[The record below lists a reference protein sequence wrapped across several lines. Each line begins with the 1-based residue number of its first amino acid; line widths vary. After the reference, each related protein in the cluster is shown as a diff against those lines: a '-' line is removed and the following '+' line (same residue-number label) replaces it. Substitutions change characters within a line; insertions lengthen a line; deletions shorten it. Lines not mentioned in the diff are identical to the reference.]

1 MRKKWTYV
9 AIVSMMLGVAP
20 VFTGCVDTDEPA
32 GIENL
37 RGAKAELLKAKAELE
52 LAKIELVKAQAA
64 HELANANRQQA
75 DADYRKAEEEYYRAN
90 TEHQKQMWAE
100 KLKEEQARVE
110 AAIMQFQAA
119 QAAAELQMVNSQKAI
134 AIAKASLTEQEYN
147 SLYLYK
153 LAVNTAKG
161 KVDYLNGLEAEAAAE
176 LIDAMSSW
184 EDKKDAEEEKLWLQH
199 RLEHA
204 ESRRDMAQQAYE
216 DAQKW
221 AVLPEDVKGL
231 QERYDELQQKE
242 DELLIEEKELEL
254 EKAEWESQSEAA
266 IAFKDA
272 NFAWNQATEKKVK
285 LEAYSYDADL
295 SVLDIPKNMTIKDD
309 EVEDSYKNY
318 YQEPKSPDDSWLI
331 KTSDAGEYIA
341 KLENNIQFFESLKL
355 DKNGEAWNEIRV
367 NQAKD
372 DVKTKEDDF
381 KDESDSW
388 QNAIDGFND
397 GVTAKPEVLDEAKA
411 VSTALTAY
419 NTAVDKYAEALKAEG
434 TALAA
439 AQKVLDDTEFE
450 DLDAT
455 IQAQN
460 DIIKAPGSTNTQ
472 VAAATA
478 KRDAAQEYKDA
489 IEARE
494 DAEDVL
500 INGYY
505 DKAGKWVNGAYTE
518 AESKFY
524 EYKTEYNVDDAQ
536 WDAVSTAYNNGNSSK
551 KVTAEQIADVIAVT
565 CDQIEKVIEKRS
577 KELFGEAF
585 GSRLVAVTGDEL
597 AAEIQEILADYNSDD
612 YYVKPTS
619 NLVYWDLDS
628 SDDYDG
634 YYPVSDLTDVHIKYF
649 LLGGFELYWY
659 DRYSWNYYKITTYDF
674 NTIGALEQ
682 AKSNVIRGEAFAS
695 GNAAAVDAAVK
706 YLTEVLDKA
715 TGEKGVLTL
724 NNAEVKELEAK
735 KDEAEAAKEAAFEAT
750 GLAEKI
756 RKNSDAQGS
765 YGALIASVKAL
776 IEEILSDA
784 LEGSSIDGKIGDL
797 VPDWDALQ
805 KALDAQVMMAK
816 HLVEWRQL
824 RVDRLQEALDT
835 FGNEEYDRYQQAKEE
850 YDAIV
855 NELNAANTELTNAVD
870 ALNEIIQSILASV
883 Q

>member
-37 RGAKAELLKAKAELE
+37 RGAKADLLRAKAELE

-75 DADYRKAEEEYYRAN
+75 DADYRKAEEEYYRAK
-90 TEHQKQMWAE
+90 TEHEKQMWAE

-161 KVDYLNGLEAEAAAE
+161 KVDYLNGLEADAAAE

-285 LEAYSYDADL
+285 LEAYSYDTDL
-295 SVLDIPKNMTIKDD
+295 SVLNIYENSTIRGY
-309 EVEDSYKNY
+309 EVTENY
-318 YQEPKSPDDSWLI
+318 NQYYREPSSPDESWVDPSSSIGYYLNN
-331 KTSDAGEYIA
+331 
-341 KLENNIQFFESLKL
+341 LEGNIQFFEGLKL

-367 NQAKD
+367 NQAKA
-372 DVKTKEDDF
+372 DVTTYQNAFTE
-381 KDESDSW
+381 ESASW
-388 QNAIDGFND
+388 QNAIAGFND
-397 GVTAKPEVLDEAKA
+397 GVTAKPEVLTEAIA
-411 VSTALTAY
+411 VSNALTAY
-419 NTAVDKYAEALKAEG
+419 NNAVDTYNAAVADVAAKRT
-434 TALAA
+434 TALSSA
-439 AQKVLDDTEFE
+439 VGL
-450 DLDAT
+450 
-455 IQAQN
+455 
-460 DIIKAPGSTNTQ
+460 
-472 VAAATA
+472 
-478 KRDAAQEYKDA
+478 
-489 IEARE
+489 
-494 DAEDVL
+494 
-500 INGYY
+500 
-505 DKAGKWVNGAYTE
+505 TE
-518 AESKFY
+518 AELNNLQNTIDYYKAIMDDGTNTGDEIALATTKHTAAVNYKNALTAQTNASNALHGYTNSQTGEWVKGAY
-524 EYKTEYNVDDAQ
+524 ELASDAFNTYQRVYGISYSQ
-536 WDAVSTAYNNGNSSK
+536 WDAVANAYNSNPST
-551 KVTAEQIADVIAVT
+551 KVTAEQITKVIAVT
-565 CDQIEKVIEKRS
+565 CDQIENVIWVRS
-577 KELFGEAF
+577 RELFGADF
-585 GSRLVAVTGDEL
+585 GPRLVAVTGDEL
-597 AAEIQEILADYNSDD
+597 AAEIQNIISSLPSSYS
-612 YYVKPTS
+612 VFPTS
-619 NLVYWDLDS
+619 DLIHWDRFMIS
-628 SDDYDG
+628 QA
-634 YYPVSDLTDVHIKYF
+634 DVTEAHVKYF
-649 LLGGFELYWY
+649 LLGGFDVY
-659 DRYSWNYYKITTYDF
+659 DENYYYVTTYDF
-674 NTIGALEQ
+674 KTFGALEQ
-682 AKSNVIRGEAFAS
+682 AKSNVTRGEAFAK

>member
-153 LAVNTAKG
+153 LAVNTAQG

-254 EKAEWESQSEAA
+254 EKAEWDSQSEAA

-341 KLENNIQFFESLKL
+341 ELEGNIQFFESLKL
-355 DKNGEAWNEIRV
+355 DKNGEAWNDIRV
-367 NQAKD
+367 NQAKA
-372 DVKTKEDDF
+372 DVTTETTNF
-381 KDESDSW
+381 TNESKSW
-388 QNAIDGFND
+388 QNAINGFND
-397 GVTAKPEVLDEAKA
+397 GVTAKPEVLEEAKA
-411 VSTALTAY
+411 VSNALTAY
-419 NTAVDKYAEALKAEG
+419 NTAVKNYNAAVTDVAAKLVAAKAANL
-434 TALAA
+434 T
-439 AQKVLDDTEFE
+439 DTELANLESTLEYYKDIKE
-450 DLDAT
+450 DDSQTGAAITLATTKYNAAKAYGDALDKQT
-455 IQAQN
+455 
-460 DIIKAPGSTNTQ
+460 
-472 VAAATA
+472 
-478 KRDAAQEYKDA
+478 DAAND
-489 IEARE
+489 
-494 DAEDVL
+494 L
-500 INGYY
+500 NGYY
-505 DKAGKWVNGAYTE
+505 DSEAGKYVKGAYELAKE
-518 AESKFY
+518 AFDTY
-524 EYKTEYNVDDAQ
+524 QLEYRISDDQ
-536 WDAVSTAYNNGNSSK
+536 WDAVETAYNNGTSSK
-551 KVTAEQIADVIAVT
+551 EVTAEQITKVIAVT
-565 CDQIEKVIEKRS
+565 CDQIEAVIENRS

-597 AAEIQEILADYNSDD
+597 AAEIQEILAQCSSDSYVVPTSDYVHWDNKD
-612 YYVKPTS
+612 YYI
-619 NLVYWDLDS
+619 
-628 SDDYDG
+628 
-634 YYPVSDLTDVHIKYF
+634 PVSMITEAHIKYF
-649 LLGGFELYWY
+649 LLGGFDLYEP
-659 DRYSWNYYKITTYDF
+659 DYSSMILNRITYDF
-674 NTIGALEQ
+674 KTIGALEQ
-682 AKSNVIRGEAFAS
+682 AKSNVTRGEAFAK

-765 YGALIASVKAL
+765 YSALIASVKAL

-784 LEGSSIDGKIGDL
+784 LEGSSIDGEIGDL

-805 KALDAQVMMAK
+805 KALDEQVMMAK

-824 RVDRLQEALDT
+824 QVDRLQEALDT

>member
-75 DADYRKAEEEYYRAN
+75 DADYRKAEEEYYRAK
-90 TEHQKQMWAE
+90 TEHEKQMWAE

-134 AIAKASLTEQEYN
+134 AIAKASLTEEEYN
-147 SLYLYK
+147 SLYLYR
-153 LAVNTAKG
+153 LAVNTAQG
-161 KVDYLNGLEAEAAAE
+161 KVDYLNGLEADAAAE

-242 DELLIEEKELEL
+242 DELLIEEKELQL

-295 SVLDIPKNMTIKDD
+295 SVLNILKNMTIKGD

-318 YQEPKSPDDSWLI
+318 YQEPESPDDSWLI
-331 KTSDAGEYIA
+331 ETSEAGKYIA
-341 KLENNIQFFESLKL
+341 DLEGNIQFFESLKL

-388 QNAIDGFND
+388 QNAIGGFND

-455 IQAQN
+455 IKAQN

-505 DKAGKWVNGAYTE
+505 DKAGEWVNGAYTE
-518 AESKFY
+518 AESKFDK
-524 EYKTEYNVDDAQ
+524 YKTEYNVDDAQ
-536 WDAVSTAYNNGNSSK
+536 WDAVRTAYNNGNSSK

-565 CDQIEKVIEKRS
+565 CDQIEAVIEKRS
-577 KELFGEAF
+577 NALFGADF
-585 GSRLVAVTGDEL
+585 GARLVAVTGDEL
-597 AAEIQEILADYNSDD
+597 AAKIQEILAPYSNTNAF
-612 YYVKPTS
+612 VRPTS
-619 NLVYWDLDS
+619 DLVHWVDGTIHIS
-628 SDDYDG
+628 FISDA
-634 YYPVSDLTDVHIKYF
+634 HIKYF
-649 LLGGFELYWY
+649 LLGGFELYKPAAGGGY
-659 DRYSWNYYKITTYDF
+659 DVETYDF
-674 NTIGALEQ
+674 KTIGELEQ
-682 AKSNVIRGEAFAS
+682 AKSNVTRGEAFAK

-724 NNAEVKELEAK
+724 NNAEVEELEAK

-824 RVDRLQEALDT
+824 QVDRLQEALDT